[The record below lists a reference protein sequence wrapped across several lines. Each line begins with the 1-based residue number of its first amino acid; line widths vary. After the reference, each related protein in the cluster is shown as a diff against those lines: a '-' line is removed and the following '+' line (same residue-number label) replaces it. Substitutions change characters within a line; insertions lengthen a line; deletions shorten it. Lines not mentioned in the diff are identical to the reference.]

1 MRAIAIPL
9 LIVALAGCRSHK
21 ESDLS
26 IAEQTRTQTT
36 EQTQTRTDSRTE
48 TRVEQT
54 EAADSIVWTMTA
66 DSVVQT
72 AADGTRE
79 VLHRVRKTRTTYRP
93 TATAKASATAQ
104 QTDTISAVTQK
115 QAQQQTAAQSHS
127 ESSRGGQPWW
137 LYLAFIALTMAS
149 IASIIYTIYT
159 YRRNR

>member
-26 IAEQTRTQTT
+26 IAEQTRAQAT

-48 TRVEQT
+48 TRAEQT

-79 VLHRVRKTRTTYRP
+79 VLHRVRKTRTTYKP
-93 TATAKASATAQ
+93 TATARATTTAQ
-104 QTDTISAVTQK
+104 QTDTTSAVTQE
-115 QAQQQTAAQSHS
+115 QSQRQTAAHSHR
-127 ESSRGGQPWW
+127 ESSRGGWSWW
-137 LYLAFIALTMAS
+137 LSLTLIALSLAN
-149 IASIIYTIYT
+149 IACIIYN
-159 YRRNR
+159 YRRIIK

>member
-1 MRAIAIPL
+1 MRAIVIAISL

-26 IAEQTRTQTT
+26 IAEQARVQTT

-54 EAADSIVWTMTA
+54 EAADSIVWTVTA

-72 AADGTRE
+72 AVDGKRK
-79 VLHRVRKTRTTYRP
+79 VLHRVSWSRTAYKP
-93 TATAKASATAQ
+93 TATAKATAIAQ
-104 QTDTISAVTQK
+104 RTDTTSAVT
-115 QAQQQTAAQSHS
+115 AALSHRQTAAQSHS
-127 ESSRGGQPWW
+127 ESSRGGSPWW
-137 LYLAFIALTMAS
+137 LYLVFIALN
-149 IASIIYTIYT
+149 ICILDT

>member
-9 LIVALAGCRSHK
+9 LIVALTGCRSHK

-26 IAEQTRTQTT
+26 IAEQTRAQTT

-48 TRVEQT
+48 TRAEQT

-72 AADGTRE
+72 KADGTRE
-79 VLHRVRKTRTTYRP
+79 VLHRVGWTRTAYKP
-93 TATAKASATAQ
+93 TATAKATAIAQ
-104 QTDTISAVTQK
+104 RTDTTSAVTQE
-115 QAQQQTAAQSHS
+115 QAQRQTAVQSHS

-137 LYLAFIALTMAS
+137 WWTLIIAAIFGFLATVFHTQ
-149 IASIIYTIYT
+149 
-159 YRRNR
+159 RRQK